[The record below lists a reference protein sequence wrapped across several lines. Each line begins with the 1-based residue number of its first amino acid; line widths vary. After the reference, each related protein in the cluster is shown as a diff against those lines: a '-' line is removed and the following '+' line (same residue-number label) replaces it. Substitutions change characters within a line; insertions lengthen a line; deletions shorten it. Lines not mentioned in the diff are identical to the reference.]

1 MRLYDCCGMERRAW
15 NLRDRWMAARRPTD
29 SGDTVEKARRGLAT
43 RAVKLAL
50 QTFAKIAVQMV
61 TRMDSTRRTSMLM
74 HSSIRRLV
82 LLGLLLAGAFSAFP
96 AAAQCCPGD
105 GNGAPK
111 TAVGLGQAYPVA
123 VDQSIDPAWHVYQFQ
138 RAGMNYIQVNDRNGT
153 VRAAVGRIDDLV
165 WVLPVGTDIERTF
178 VTGDEMPIGRGSVLY
193 RDSAIEVLRFPD
205 ASGDRW
211 VFRASTN
218 R

>member
-1 MRLYDCCGMERRAW
+1 MRLCDCCRRERRAW

-29 SGDTVEKARRGLAT
+29 SGDTVEKARRGLAP

-50 QTFAKIAVQMV
+50 QTFAKIAVPMV
-61 TRMDSTRRTSMLM
+61 TRMDSTRRTSMLR

-111 TAVGLGQAYPVA
+111 TAVGLGHRPRNQNPRR
-123 VDQSIDPAWHVYQFQ
+123 QQFQ
-138 RAGMNYIQVNDRNGT
+138 HACRAGTGGSSDSSQWRSATPIPMPYQLL
-153 VRAAVGRIDDLV
+153 RI
-165 WVLPVGTDIERTF
+165 R
-178 VTGDEMPIGRGSVLY
+178 
-193 RDSAIEVLRFPD
+193 
-205 ASGDRW
+205 SGY
-211 VFRASTN
+211 
-218 R
+218 